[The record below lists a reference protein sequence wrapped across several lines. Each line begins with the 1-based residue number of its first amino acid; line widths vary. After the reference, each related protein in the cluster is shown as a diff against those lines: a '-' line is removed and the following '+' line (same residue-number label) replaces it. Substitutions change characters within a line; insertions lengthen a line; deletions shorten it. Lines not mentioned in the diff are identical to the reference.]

1 MFLAVWDGASAPLR
15 DAMDL
20 ACLIG
25 QWPVNALK
33 MTEHDLIDGNIILTQ
48 EKTKQPLRFRIIGEP
63 KALLARIEA
72 RNTGHKIRT
81 SACWLTNMGND

>member
-1 MFLAVWDGASAPLR
+1 MFLAVCDGASAPLR

-48 EKTKQPLRFRIIGEP
+48 EKTKQPLSILIIGEL

-72 RNTGHKIRT
+72 HHTGNKIRM